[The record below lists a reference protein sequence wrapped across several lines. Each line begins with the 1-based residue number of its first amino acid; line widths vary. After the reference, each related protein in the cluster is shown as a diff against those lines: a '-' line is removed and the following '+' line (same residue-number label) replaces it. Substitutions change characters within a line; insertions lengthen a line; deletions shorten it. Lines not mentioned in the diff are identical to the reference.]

1 MARSDVIIVY
11 IPTPSDHTGHEQ
23 IGSRPAVV
31 VQSDVNDS
39 NLPTAMIIPFTS
51 NLQAM
56 RFPHTIRI
64 EPSTYNGLSTP
75 SVLLVFQLRA
85 IDKRRIGRT
94 VGRLETSNINQLKI
108 ELKSLLGFE

>member
-1 MARSDVIIVY
+1 MARSDVIIVD
-11 IPTPSDHTGHEQ
+11 IPTPSDHTEHEQ

-56 RFPHTIRI
+56 RFPHTIRVN
-64 EPSTYNGLSTP
+64 PSALNGLSAP

-85 IDKRRIGRT
+85 IDKSRIGRI
-94 VGRLETSNINQLKI
+94 VGRLEDFYMKQL
-108 ELKSLLGFE
+108 EDEAKSLLGF